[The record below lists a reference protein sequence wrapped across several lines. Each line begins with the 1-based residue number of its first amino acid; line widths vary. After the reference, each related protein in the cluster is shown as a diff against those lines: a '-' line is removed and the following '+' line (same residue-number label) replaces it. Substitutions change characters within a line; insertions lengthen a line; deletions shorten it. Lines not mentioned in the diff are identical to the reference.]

1 MTFDAPVVLAVAPL
15 VGGATWF
22 AGVWARRMRLRRAA
36 RWSDDAVR
44 RALDAGRYGPITLC
58 SAAFLATVAL
68 AGPRWGNETV
78 FTETRGLDVV
88 IAIDVSRSMLAEDAG
103 GSSRLGRAVREA
115 RRLVQDRPDDRI
127 GLVAF
132 AGAAY
137 VLSPLT
143 VDGSAVTMYLDALD
157 PDIVSA
163 GGTSLGPALATGN
176 ALVGGSSDVSDRV
189 LIVFTDGEPHD
200 SMPDVLTEA
209 ERLQRSG
216 VHVILVAEGGKT
228 PARIPMR
235 DDRGILVGWQR
246 DEDSAVIATARH
258 DDVLSAIAD
267 AAQGTIVAA
276 ELPDQAGAVRD
287 LMSGY
292 TRARASAARTERG
305 RPRAWLPLLIGA
317 VALLGQAVRRRAA
330 SLIGLLICLAVPAA
344 RAQGPPARPRTPP
357 ERAWDRGDTLGANA
371 GYADELTRRQRDD
384 TAYFNAGTAALVARD
399 FESAQSFLTRAAA
412 SLDPELR
419 FRALYNLGVVGLAA
433 AARDSGTREAHLSDA
448 ERALRE
454 ALLLQPHNLAAKW
467 NLELATR
474 RRSGGGQSPQRPPP
488 SGGAGAGS
496 SSANRPNAGGTPRGR
511 ALSQSEADEILK
523 SIGQEELRAR
533 RDKTGRPRRTAEP
546 YVKDW

>member
-1 MTFDAPVVLAVAPL
+1 MTFDAPVVVAIAPL

-22 AGVWARRMRLRRAA
+22 AAVWARRMRLRRAA

-44 RALDAGRYGPITLC
+44 RALEAGRYGPTALC
-58 SAAFLATVAL
+58 AAAFLATVAL

-88 IAIDVSRSMLAEDAG
+88 LAVDVSRSMLAEDAG
-103 GSSRLGRAVREA
+103 GASRLARAVREA

-157 PDIVSA
+157 PDVVSA

-176 ALVGGSSDVSDRV
+176 ALVGGASDLSDRV
-189 LIVFTDGEPHD
+189 LVVFTDGEPHD
-200 SMPDVLTEA
+200 SMPDVLAEA
-209 ERLQRSG
+209 ERLERSG
-216 VHVILVAEGGKT
+216 VHLILVAEGGKA
-228 PARIPMR
+228 PARIPLR
-235 DDRGILVGWQR
+235 DDRGALIGWQR
-246 DEDSAVIATARH
+246 DEDSTIIATARR
-258 DDVLSAIAD
+258 DDVLSAVAD

-287 LMSGY
+287 LLSAY
-292 TRARASAARTERG
+292 TRARASASRTERG

-317 VALLGQAVRRRAA
+317 FALLGQAARRRAA
-330 SLIGLLICLAVPAA
+330 SLIGLVLLLGAPGA
-344 RAQGPPARPRTPP
+344 RAQASPARPRTPP
-357 ERAWDRGDTLGANA
+357 ERAWDRGDTVGANT

-399 FESAQSFLTRAAA
+399 FEAAQSYLTRAAA

-419 FRALYNLGVVGLAA
+419 FRALYNLGVVGLEA
-433 AARDSGTREAHLSDA
+433 AARDSTTRDAHLTEA

-454 ALLLQPHNLAAKW
+454 ALLLKPHHLAAKW

-474 RRSGGGQSPQRPPP
+474 RHGGGGQSPQRPPP
-488 SGGAGAGS
+488 SGGGGGS
-496 SSANRPNAGGTPRGR
+496 ASSATRPSAGTPRGR
-511 ALSQSEADEILK
+511 ALSPSEADEILK
-523 SIGQEELRAR
+523 SIGQDELRAR
-533 RDKTGRPRRTAEP
+533 RDKTGRPRREAQP